1 MHINTKATA
10 AKLQSQAQVTL
21 ENSHQLDLES
31 PSAPEMLLAFAEAD
45 TLVPELVVSFELL
58 LAFAESD
65 VLVPDEL
72 LASAA
77 PEALLRLEAESVVPA
92 EPLLAFASCKAALVL
107 VVFTFSVWEDSHEGP
122 WLQKAA
128 AEVTQQAQQLGAQG
142 AASNGCGPED
152 VGVGNGSPACGTS
165 WVR

>member
-107 VVFTFSVWEDSHEGP
+107 VVFTFSVWEAFARRTMAAEGCGRSDTAS
-122 WLQKAA
+122 AA
-128 AEVTQQAQQLGAQG
+128 ARSARSSE
-142 AASNGCGPED
+142 
-152 VGVGNGSPACGTS
+152 
-165 WVR
+165 